1 MSEVA
6 HLVPDELPVSTLTI
20 SLSRFESTAIG
31 DGVDVNGKS
40 EGLLS
45 KDLVAL
51 SVRILLD
58 GLSVD
63 MMIVKRERL
72 SSNDR
77 VFWAP
82 CFFPR

>member
-1 MSEVA
+1 MSE
-6 HLVPDELPVSTLTI
+6 VPDELPVSTLTI
-20 SLSRFESTAIG
+20 SLSRFKSTTI
-31 DGVDVNGKS
+31 DGVVVNDKS

-45 KDLVAL
+45 KDLAAL

-63 MMIVKRERL
+63 MVIGKRERL
-72 SSNDR
+72 SGNDR